1 MQKKRVSP
9 TATPRGPQ
17 PRPVVVARPVGMQ
30 TMGPALYAQI
40 RLTLQELGLAPTPA
54 RSGA

>member
-1 MQKKRVSP
+1 
-9 TATPRGPQ
+9 
-17 PRPVVVARPVGMQ
+17 VVVARPVGMQ